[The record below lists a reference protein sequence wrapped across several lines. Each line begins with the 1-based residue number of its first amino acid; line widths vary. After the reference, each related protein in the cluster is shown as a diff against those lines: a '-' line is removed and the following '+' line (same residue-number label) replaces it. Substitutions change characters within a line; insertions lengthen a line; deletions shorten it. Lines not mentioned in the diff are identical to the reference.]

1 MMHRT
6 LRLAAFAAVLL
17 AAASVVVPAAV
28 RAAAPA
34 EAPAPPPDLCR
45 AATQREEGYRA
56 MPANLLSAISLV
68 ESGRWDK
75 ARGGRVAWPWTVMA
89 EGRGRYLPSKEEAI
103 AEVQRLKAKGV
114 RNIDVGCMQVNLH
127 WHGEAF
133 DSLEEAFDPRANAAY
148 AAEFLTNL
156 HAETRDWDTAAA
168 YYHSR
173 TPERAEYYSGK
184 VKIALAELE
193 GQPRAPEIDET
204 LVRMT
209 AIRRQIDERAQA
221 LKEKNELQKQIRQAQ
236 LATARHFAETWRER
250 RLQQYKEKRLEQEV
264 DEILNRLGPAPQ
276 KGAAR

>member
-6 LRLAAFAAVLL
+6 FRLAAFAAALL
-17 AAASVVVPAAV
+17 AAAVVVAPAPV

-34 EAPAPPPDLCR
+34 EAPTPPPDLCR
-45 AATQREEGYRA
+45 AATQREEGYRS

-156 HAETRDWDTAAA
+156 YAETRDWDTAAA

-184 VKIALAELE
+184 VKVALAELE

-204 LVRMT
+204 LVRMA

-221 LKEKNELQKQIRQAQ
+221 LKEKNELQKQIREAQ

-250 RLQQYKEKRLEQEV
+250 RMQQYKEKRLEQEV